1 MPALD
6 VKTVFAVLG
15 TAFLLLALW
24 RSLSAGAWV
33 PQARTWLILGAI
45 FSAVA
50 IWLWAR

>member
-15 TAFLLLALW
+15 PLFLLLALW
-24 RSLSAGAWV
+24 RALRAGWLV
-33 PQARTWLILGAI
+33 PQARTWSILGAI

-50 IWLWAR
+50 VWLWSH